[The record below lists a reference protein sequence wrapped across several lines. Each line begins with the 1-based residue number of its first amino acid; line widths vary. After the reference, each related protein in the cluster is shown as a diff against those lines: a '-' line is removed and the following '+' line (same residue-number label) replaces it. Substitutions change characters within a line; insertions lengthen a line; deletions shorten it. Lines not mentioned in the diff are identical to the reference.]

1 MNEFNAKKTT
11 EELINWIRSW
21 FDENGKDCNAVL
33 GVSGGKDSN
42 IVAALCVKALGKNR
56 VIGVSM
62 PNTLQQV
69 KKEQFKDD
77 ECVEKLINHLGIKFL
92 KVDIGSIYEQVLINF
107 CKATHW
113 EPTMSGQAKTNL
125 SPRLRMSVL
134 YAVSQS
140 FNGRVVNTDNLS
152 ENYVGYFTKWGNVGD
167 FSPLANLT
175 VSEVK
180 AIGRELGLPNEL
192 IDRVPSD
199 GLCGKTDEDNL
210 GFSYEILDKYIRTG
224 ICENAEIKEKID
236 KKHNDNLFKFKPVAS
251 FKNVIYD

>member
-1 MNEFNAKKTT
+1 MSEFNAKKTT
-11 EELINWIRSW
+11 EELVNWIKLW
-21 FDENGKDCNAVL
+21 FDSNGKDCNAVL

-42 IVAALCVKALGKNR
+42 IVAALCVKALGKDR

-62 PNTLQQV
+62 PNTLQQNRE
-69 KKEQFKDD
+69 EQFKDD
-77 ECVEKLINHLGIKFL
+77 EHVEKLINHLGIKFL
-92 KVDIGSIYEQVLINF
+92 KVDIGSVYDQVLVNF

-113 EPTMSGQAKTNL
+113 SPTPSEQAKTNL

-152 ENYVGYFTKWGNVGD
+152 ENYVGYFTRWGNVGD
-167 FSPLANLT
+167 LSPLANLT
-175 VSEVK
+175 VTEVK
-180 AIGRELGLPNEL
+180 AIGRELGLPDEL

-210 GFSYEILDKYIRTG
+210 GFSYEVLDKYIRTG
-224 ICENAEIKEKID
+224 ICEDAEVKEKID
-236 KKHNDNLFKFKPVAS
+236 AKHNNNLFKLQPTES
-251 FKNVIYD
+251 FKNVIFN